1 MSEKK
6 IGVLTLVALLIGGFI
21 LFILTVSF
29 IVGNEFSVERS
40 VVIDKPKNEVFDY
53 IRYLENQYSY
63 SVWGKMDPDMRQEF
77 QGEDGTVG
85 FVSAWEGNEDVG
97 RGEQEIVGIV
107 EGDRID
113 YELRFFEPFE
123 STSGAY
129 MTTEAVSENQTRVSW
144 GFSGSFPRPMNLML
158 LFIDLEEMIGND
170 YQTGL
175 DNLKTILEEQ

>member
-63 SVWGKMDPDMRQEF
+63 SVWG
-77 QGEDGTVG
+77 
-85 FVSAWEGNEDVG
+85 
-97 RGEQEIVGIV
+97 
-107 EGDRID
+107 
-113 YELRFFEPFE
+113 
-123 STSGAY
+123 
-129 MTTEAVSENQTRVSW
+129 
-144 GFSGSFPRPMNLML
+144 
-158 LFIDLEEMIGND
+158 
-170 YQTGL
+170 
-175 DNLKTILEEQ
+175 